1 MQILLTQELTVLPYK
16 NQNMNIEKLKENI
29 QTSLED
35 IAINTSLR
43 DEILLAINQTID
55 TSVEDT
61 NQVSL
66 GIKFL
71 NMSREEWNKF
81 YENLTDEQKVEL
93 SRYWD

>member
-1 MQILLTQELTVLPYK
+1 LQILLTQELTVLPYK

>member
-1 MQILLTQELTVLPYK
+1 
-16 NQNMNIEKLKENI
+16 MNIEKLKENI

-43 DEILLAINQTID
+43 DEILVAVNQTID
-55 TSVEDT
+55 VAVEDT

-71 NMSREEWNKF
+71 NMSGKEWNKF
-81 YENLTDEQKVEL
+81 YESLTDEQKVEL

>member
-1 MQILLTQELTVLPYK
+1 
-16 NQNMNIEKLKENI
+16 MNIEKLKENI
-29 QTSLED
+29 QTRLED

-43 DEILLAINQTID
+43 DEILIAINKTID
-55 TSVEDT
+55 VAVEDT

-71 NMSREEWNKF
+71 NMSGEEWNKF
-81 YENLTDEQKVEL
+81 YESLTDEQKVEL

>member
-1 MQILLTQELTVLPYK
+1 
-16 NQNMNIEKLKENI
+16 MNIEKLKENI